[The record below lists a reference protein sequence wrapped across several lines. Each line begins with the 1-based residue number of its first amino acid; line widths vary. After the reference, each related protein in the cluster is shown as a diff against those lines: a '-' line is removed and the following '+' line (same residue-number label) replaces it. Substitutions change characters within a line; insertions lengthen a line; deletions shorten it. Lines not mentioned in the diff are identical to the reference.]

1 MSITRMAE
9 EALTHAQRRGWTIAT
24 AESCTG
30 GMVSSALTG
39 IPGASEM
46 FERGF
51 VTYSNE
57 SKQEML
63 GVAKE
68 TIESHGAVSGETAAE
83 MAKGALAHSRADIA
97 ISVTGIAGPDGGTP
111 EKPVGLVWFGVAT
124 RNRKPAAHRRLFEG
138 TGRAEVRN
146 AAVET
151 ALELLLEEMKKAED
165 QAAAPSP

>member
-111 EKPVGLVWFGVAT
+111 EKPVGLVWFGVAA
-124 RNRKPAAHRRLFEG
+124 RGGAASTHRRLFPG
-138 TGRAEVRN
+138 TERARIRD

-151 ALELLLEEMKKAED
+151 ALELLLQEMREADE
-165 QAAAPSP
+165 